1 MQRQNFRNGLK
12 AMALCLG
19 AALLSSAQ
27 AGPNTLP
34 VFDKVIHGQ
43 AQVDKR
49 LNTMSVSGKGAGS
62 ANVLQWQ
69 SFDVGKNSSVYF
81 RDGNFLNLI
90 RDRKASDIYG
100 RIEVSGQGSAYF
112 VNPYGI
118 NLHKGSTVQGVA
130 VGFSTAK
137 PSAEMVDTFIKTSGL
152 DGTNPKVPDFAF
164 TGKGMG
170 KVRLL
175 GIITAENLFVDAGQ
189 IIIRDAN
196 LLQNYGAQGDGNIS
210 GKDELLYGNEVKLQ
224 SSVQRIDVGFASE
237 DGSVDY
243 LKDTDDLHYTILNEE
258 EHSSLISHAGEIPL
272 SDEKDF
278 EQLKQT
284 GEQTKEYWLT
294 NNVELTLD
302 DSLTGDAAFTG
313 SLDGVG
319 NRVEYTQ
326 TLDADSA
333 QNTGLFS
340 SIEGGTVKNL
350 LITNSTLDLTSS
362 TGGSTGSGGT
372 GDAAQSALNA
382 GALAG
387 TIKDATLENVEVDN
401 FTLKLPEADALPC
414 KVNAG
419 ALTGT
424 LADSTLS
431 NVTAGFAES
440 NAQVLAKLNNTGG
453 DQHIGALAGQS
464 TGSISKSGVTAGLN
478 KDAGLKAIAKDDAG
492 AALSSSFE
500 DGFNT
505 AAEAATAGSGAD
517 ADAAQTLTDQYAA
530 AANRS
535 SGHLKIFM
543 QPFFVENFEYT
554 YDGTGHDYAALNRVT
569 VSGSADGQDPQEHT
583 IFELTDCFDF
593 NNNEHSEDG
602 LVKDAGMYEYELTN
616 TQGFDGF
623 YLVQPEQV
631 TTPVGQTSQ
640 DSERYTIDGRTETL
654 TGHGYIKINKRQ
666 LGTIE
671 IGDVTITQGESLDK
685 SDITAVNASEL
696 NFAPGEKLTDFA
708 MQLTKEPDTSQ
719 TGDQEISVNFAGL
732 DKNYIYTV
740 DNGTLTVQQKDPDPD
755 PNPGTDP
762 DPEPDPEPTPDPG
775 EGGVDGDDGGDDG
788 SDPTALPDPGTSD
801 FPDLPLVP
809 DSRPDHTA
817 MLALSAEDT
826 EVTKCTYCQGRD
838 SWQPSFAKGLGLVHG
853 NQGQLMSFA
862 GSFKLPGQ
870 LFGDLLLASGSGSHP
885 AQSTENEEK
894 GKSPS
899 DAAGQARK
907 ANAAL

>member
-1 MQRQNFRNGLK
+1 MQRQNFRNSLK
-12 AMALCLG
+12 AMAVCLS
-19 AALLSSAQ
+19 AALIYPAQ
-27 AGPNTLP
+27 AASGLP
-34 VFDKVIHGQ
+34 VLDTVIHGH
-43 AQVDKR
+43 ADITPKPPA
-49 LNTMSVSGKGAGS
+49 VSMTVTGNGGNS
-62 ANVLQWQ
+62 VLQWQ
-69 SFDVGKNSSVYF
+69 SFDVGKNRSVYF
-81 RDGNFLNLI
+81 QNGNFLNLI
-90 RDRKASDIYG
+90 KSKKASDIYG
-100 RIEVSGQGSAYF
+100 TITVADNGSAYF

-118 NLHKGSTVQGVA
+118 NLHKGSVVQGVA

-137 PSAEMVDTFIKTSGL
+137 PSAEMVDKFIKSPAIG
-152 DGTNPKVPDFAF
+152 GSSNPVVPDFSF
-164 TGKGMG
+164 TDKGMG

-175 GIITAENLFVDAGQ
+175 GKITAENLFVDAGQ

-196 LLQNYGAQGDGNIS
+196 LLQNYGAQGSGNIQ
-210 GKDELLYGNEVKLQ
+210 GKDQLLYGDKVKLQ

-237 DGSVDY
+237 PDTVNF
-243 LKDTDDLHYTILNEE
+243 LKNTNDLQYTILNDEDR
-258 EHSSLISHAGEIPL
+258 SSLISHAGEIPL

-319 NRVEYTQ
+319 NRIKYTLTQ
-326 TLDADSA
+326 DADSA
-333 QNTGLFS
+333 QNAGLFS

-350 LITNSTLDLTSS
+350 LITDSTLDLTSS
-362 TGGSTGSGGT
+362 AGGGTGSGGT

-387 TIKDATLENVEVDN
+387 TIKNAKLENVEVDN
-401 FTLKLPEADALPC
+401 FTLNLPDADALPET
-414 KVNAG
+414 VNAG

-424 LADSTLS
+424 LENSTIS

-440 NAQVLAKLNNTGG
+440 NAEALALLNSTSG
-453 DQHIGALAGQS
+453 DRHIGALAGQS

-478 KDAGLKAIAKDDAG
+478 NDAGLAAIAHDDAG

-505 AAEAATAGSGAD
+505 AAEATDAGSGAD
-517 ADAAQTLTDQYAA
+517 ADAAQALTEQYAA
-530 AANRS
+530 AADRS

-569 VSGSADGQDPQEHT
+569 VSGSADGQAPQEHT
-583 IFELTDCFDF
+583 IFELTDCFNF
-593 NNNEHSEDG
+593 NNNEHSADG

-654 TGHGYIKINKRQ
+654 TGHGYIKINKRK

-671 IGDVTITQGESLDK
+671 IGDVTITQGESFDK

-696 NFAPGEKLTDFA
+696 NFAPGEQLTDFE

-719 TGDQEISVNFAGL
+719 TGDQEIAVNFAGL

-740 DNGTLTVQQKDPDPD
+740 ENGTLTVKQKDPD
-755 PNPGTDP
+755 
-762 DPEPDPEPTPDPG
+762 PDPEPTPDPG
-775 EGGVDGDDGGDDG
+775 EGGGDGDDGGDDG
-788 SDPTALPDPGTSD
+788 SDPTPLPDHDTSD

-862 GSFKLPGQ
+862 GSYKLPGQ
-870 LFGDLLLASGSGSHP
+870 LFGDLLLAAGSGSHP
-885 AQSTENEEK
+885 AQSTENEEQ
-894 GKSPS
+894 GKSSS